1 VTDLTVGSELLLRP
15 IAPGFLGL
23 STENYALEAYAGR
36 NPNAINPVFLQLV
49 RGLAP
54 RTPPVLR
61 IGGVSADL
69 AWIPTP
75 GLRRPLGTR
84 ITLGRRLM
92 DVLTAT
98 TRDLDARLILDLN
111 LEADEPRLTAYE
123 AATLVRRVGASH
135 VLALELGNEPEL
147 YGLLPWGP
155 TRRPGRPRGYTNG
168 DYEREFDRFGALL
181 PRLPLAGPSTGS
193 LRWAGNMATFAATAD
208 RLSLLTM
215 HRYGGTSCGFTP
227 ADPGYPTAEALASSQ
242 ASQGLAQSVVP
253 DARAAHEHGERIRV
267 DELASASCRGAVRAS
282 DTFASAL
289 WALSTAFALASV
301 GVDGVN
307 FHTLPG
313 ASYQL
318 FSFAK
323 SRAGW
328 GAQVFPG
335 YYGLLMF
342 ALAAPPN
349 SRLLGTTSSPVP
361 PAPPASGLQMWAVRA
376 PGGRINVVLV
386 NPGGAAT
393 VNVEVPAAM
402 PDGDVTYLRAP
413 SLTATGG
420 VSLGG
425 RSFAGRTLTGTLL
438 APHET
443 RLDASSNGYVVPL
456 PAASAALLRLHIR
469 AHT

>member
-61 IGGVSADL
+61 IGGGSADL

-155 TRRPGRPRGYTNG
+155 TRRPGRPRGYTIG

-181 PRLPLAGPSTGS
+181 PRLPLAGPST
-193 LRWAGNMATFAATAD
+193 
-208 RLSLLTM
+208 
-215 HRYGGTSCGFTP
+215 
-227 ADPGYPTAEALASSQ
+227 
-242 ASQGLAQSVVP
+242 
-253 DARAAHEHGERIRV
+253 
-267 DELASASCRGAVRAS
+267 
-282 DTFASAL
+282 
-289 WALSTAFALASV
+289 AFA
-301 GVDGVN
+301 DD
-307 FHTLPG
+307 
-313 ASYQL
+313 
-318 FSFAK
+318 
-323 SRAGW
+323 
-328 GAQVFPG
+328 
-335 YYGLLMF
+335 
-342 ALAAPPN
+342 
-349 SRLLGTTSSPVP
+349 
-361 PAPPASGLQMWAVRA
+361 VR
-376 PGGRINVVLV
+376 I
-386 NPGGAAT
+386 
-393 VNVEVPAAM
+393 
-402 PDGDVTYLRAP
+402 AP
-413 SLTATGG
+413 SGVAQREPSANNRKPGCWPRNWRTGG
-420 VSLGG
+420 VRRTRGARPAFVL
-425 RSFAGRTLTGTLL
+425 AGHQG
-438 APHET
+438 H
-443 RLDASSNGYVVPL
+443 DVV
-456 PAASAALLRLHIR
+456 AACVRER
-469 AHT
+469 PRGP